1 MVPWRLRNCG
11 LNANASGQCLGCTEL
26 EGIFARRRAH
36 LSSFCLAH
44 GRRPILV
51 RPRSGF
57 SEHAGSPQFLLVSPP
72 ILTAIDSQTKQ
83 QLPACV
89 AAADTYRTTTDVHG
103 ARGTIRTKHRTRSVR
118 DRQARSPAPG
128 PRCGSTAPSL
138 TRACASCPSCAV
150 RRVPSVH
157 ASPRPRAQPHVPC
170 APPPRLPTGTR
181 GRPTER
187 VHSGRWERRGGSIDA
202 DDGAAWCV
210 SRWTRR

>member
-157 ASPRPRAQPHVPC
+157 ASLAHARSHMSRARLSRASPRA
-170 APPPRLPTGTR
+170 R
-181 GRPTER
+181 GEDQRKGCTAGGG
-187 VHSGRWERRGGSIDA
+187 SGGGASIDA